1 MSALAG
7 DGLTIPLLL
16 TLGAHPALATV
27 IGVLPYAFSTA
38 QLLVPWL
45 LRRFDGNLRG
55 VTIAILLVGET
66 RGFILAGLT
75 FLAWSGRLPHPIAIV
90 AIGAVMTMAGAATT
104 IGGANLLAWY
114 GAILPDPERRFV
126 APRVMG
132 VNLGPRGVPAPA
144 GRDPRPAG
152 PADARGPGL
161 RDRVLDRRAGRR
173 RRAARRRS
181 APASRSGPRRGAPAG
196 SAGTSGTDC
205 PGRAA
210 PAGPAPAPAHTLD
223 RFLRS
228 ITLAA
233 FGAGFGPY
241 LSIYA
246 ISVLGLPAAFA
257 ILLAALAS
265 GASLVSATIV
275 GGLLGRGSSSR
286 TLRLSFLMR
295 GGSMILGL
303 LTFPQNPLAWL
314 VLCAVATIASAGAA
328 AGTLSSNERLM
339 RLAPGPD
346 LIGAQGRFV
355 AGTALGITA
364 GQLLECRDP
373 GDPAARLPGVCDP
386 VRGIRADPVR
396 DRRPSRRVGD
406 LVGEHDDLP
415 DRGSP
420 RRRTCERRM
429 TVTTGAV
436 PGFLPSTAGFH
447 FANRWPAGPALRFA
461 LRIPVR
467 SPSGWSSPSATP
479 PTACAAEWPSPRSIA
494 SSATNRPPA
503 DPVPPAPGTRCSAQI
518 VRRQVDSLE
527 LGLAVVRFYR
537 AGGER
542 RGPGADRRS
551 GTPGRRSGA
560 RSMPADQ
567 PRSG

>member
-1 MSALAG
+1 MPRLSLPGRSRAVDEWRVFLGPRYRRFLGIGVGQAAVSALAG

-16 TLGAHPALATV
+16 TLGAHPAVATV

-38 QLLVPWL
+38 QLLVPRL

-75 FLAWSGRLPHPIAIV
+75 FLAWSGTLPHPLAIV
-90 AIGAVMTMAGAATT
+90 AIGVVMTMAGAATT

-132 VNLGPRGVPAPA
+132 VNLGLGAFLLLPVAILVQLAQPTLGVLVYAIVFSIA
-144 GRDPRPAG
+144 GLAGVAELLVVGRLRRPG
-152 PADARGPGL
+152 
-161 RDRVLDRRAGRR
+161 RVLVVER
-173 RRAARRRS
+173 
-181 APASRSGPRRGAPAG
+181 PAG
-196 SAGTSGTDC
+196 SAGASGTGSSG
-205 PGRAA
+205 PGAT
-210 PAGPAPAPAHTLD
+210 PAGPAPAPANRELD

-314 VLCAVATIASAGAA
+314 VLCAVAVIASAGAA

-364 GQLLECRDP
+364 GQLSNAGILAILPLGYPAFAILFGVSGLTRFVT
-373 GDPAARLPGVCDP
+373 AARADVSATWSASTAIYRIEDL
-386 VRGIRADPVR
+386 RGD
-396 DRRPSRRVGD
+396 
-406 LVGEHDDLP
+406 E
-415 DRGSP
+415 RGS
-420 RRRTCERRM
+420 
-429 TVTTGAV
+429 
-436 PGFLPSTAGFH
+436 
-447 FANRWPAGPALRFA
+447 
-461 LRIPVR
+461 
-467 SPSGWSSPSATP
+467 
-479 PTACAAEWPSPRSIA
+479 
-494 SSATNRPPA
+494 
-503 DPVPPAPGTRCSAQI
+503 
-518 VRRQVDSLE
+518 
-527 LGLAVVRFYR
+527 
-537 AGGER
+537 GE
-542 RGPGADRRS
+542 
-551 GTPGRRSGA
+551 
-560 RSMPADQ
+560 
-567 PRSG
+567 